1 GFNQVFI
8 PMEVGKM
15 LGFTLCLLI
24 GVSCSKVNSPVDIAE
39 GDEVNEDTGGEDNNV
54 DGECIDYVSSV
65 DRGRGDGEEALHA
78 ADFLDDKF
86 WVKVQ
91 QELQTRSVT
100 VKFAVGNYQRAYT
113 EKTFTL
119 KGMGHDTHHLILE
132 GSDTQQTIF
141 TAPKIGDNETV
152 VPLMVSIM
160 DCQNITIRDFH
171 FRGEG
176 SVRYVLRVSS
186 TPEGGTKNISIE

>member
-1 GFNQVFI
+1 
-8 PMEVGKM
+8 
-15 LGFTLCLLI
+15 
-24 GVSCSKVNSPVDIAE
+24 
-39 GDEVNEDTGGEDNNV
+39 
-54 DGECIDYVSSV
+54 
-65 DRGRGDGEEALHA
+65 
-78 ADFLDDKF
+78 
-86 WVKVQ
+86 KVQ

-141 TAPKIGDNETV
+141 TAPKIGDSETV

-186 TPEGGTKNISIE
+186 TPEGGTKNISIEDCSWVDMPGVVAGPTGTINPT